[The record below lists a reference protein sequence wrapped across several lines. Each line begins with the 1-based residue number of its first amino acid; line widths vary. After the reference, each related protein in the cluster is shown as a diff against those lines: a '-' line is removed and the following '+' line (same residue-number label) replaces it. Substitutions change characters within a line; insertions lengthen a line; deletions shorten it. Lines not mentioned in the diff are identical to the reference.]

1 MSKRRAHVT
10 ERRGRGGHSGKQ
22 PVKPTRPTGPVTPV
36 QSKKRHSRTV
46 DREVSDVKGRE
57 FAYIV
62 AFICF
67 LTVFVAAVGMALIN
81 HFKS

>member
-1 MSKRRAHVT
+1 MTKRRSHVT
-10 ERRGRGGHSGKQ
+10 ERRGKGSHAGKE
-22 PVKPTRPTGPVTPV
+22 PVKPSRQPGPVRPV
-36 QSKKRHSRTV
+36 QSRQRHGKPV
-46 DREVSDVKGRE
+46 DREVSDVQGRE

-81 HFKS
+81 HFTK

>member
-10 ERRGRGGHSGKQ
+10 ERRGNGGHAGKQ
-22 PVKPTRPTGPVTPV
+22 PVKPNRPSGPVTQV
-36 QSKKRHSRTV
+36 QSKKRHGRTV

-62 AFICF
+62 ALVCF
-67 LTVFVAAVGMALIN
+67 LAVFVIAAGMAIIN
-81 HFKS
+81 YLTK

>member
-1 MSKRRAHVT
+1 MTKRRSHVT
-10 ERRGRGGHSGKQ
+10 ERRGKGSHAGKE
-22 PVKPTRPTGPVTPV
+22 PVKPSRQPGPVRPV
-36 QSKKRHSRTV
+36 QSRQRHGKPV

-67 LTVFVAAVGMALIN
+67 LTVFVVAVGMALIN
-81 HFKS
+81 HFTK